1 MVMFCHGGRTS
12 SYVRRLEATVDM
24 PRYSDV
30 FRVPPGFNA
39 PQHGAATWVNCVS
52 SFIGMY
58 SVSYAAPGY
67 VQTDHLLL
75 KRDLYGFV
83 VVLSQII
90 TRRGD
95 ARTNERSKP
104 HTEPMMAPQ

>member
-1 MVMFCHGGRTS
+1 MLYIVLDDEVFQKKDDES
-12 SYVRRLEATVDM
+12 FNISISYLSMCNYAV
-24 PRYSDV
+24 PR
-30 FRVPPGFNA
+30 
-39 PQHGAATWVNCVS
+39 
-52 SFIGMY
+52 
-58 SVSYAAPGY
+58 Y

>member
-1 MVMFCHGGRTS
+1 MGPHLEGPNIFLLILGLVLNSLVMFCHGGRTS

-39 PQHGAATWVNCVS
+39 PQH
-52 SFIGMY
+52 
-58 SVSYAAPGY
+58 
-67 VQTDHLLL
+67 TDHLLL

>member
-1 MVMFCHGGRTS
+1 MGPHLEGPNIFLLILGLVLNSLLLFCHGGRTS
-12 SYVRRLEATVDM
+12 SYVRRLEETVDM
-24 PRYSDV
+24 PLDSDV

-39 PQHGAATWVNCVS
+39 PQH
-52 SFIGMY
+52 
-58 SVSYAAPGY
+58 
-67 VQTDHLLL
+67 TDHLLL

-90 TRRGD
+90 SD

-104 HTEPMMAPQ
+104 HTEPDN